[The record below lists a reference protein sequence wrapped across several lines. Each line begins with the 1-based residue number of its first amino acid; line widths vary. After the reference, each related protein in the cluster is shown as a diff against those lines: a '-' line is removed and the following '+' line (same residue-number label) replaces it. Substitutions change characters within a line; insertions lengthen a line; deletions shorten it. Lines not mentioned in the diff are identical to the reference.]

1 MRAAG
6 DAEGEEGG
14 VMTVRGPLDP
24 ARLGAALVHEHVMCD
39 FIGAEA
45 VNRSRYRPDEVVETM
60 APFLEDVVRRGIAA
74 FMDCTPAFIG
84 RDVAILRRL
93 SDISGIHIL
102 TNTGYYGAAGDKFV
116 PSHAY
121 AESAAELAARWAAEW
136 RGGID
141 GTGIRPGFIKT
152 GVDGGPLSAIDR
164 KLVQA
169 SALAH
174 LQTGLPIACHTG
186 EARAALET
194 LEAVTSAGV
203 ASEALIVVHADA
215 IPGAA
220 GNDAVLAR
228 IAAAGA
234 WVEID
239 GIGPDTT
246 DRHVALILS
255 LLRRGFLSRM
265 LLSHDAGWY
274 SVGEPGGGS
283 IRPFTTV
290 SDVLLPALKKA
301 ITEDTG
307 LSALLGGAERAVR
320 AIMTENPARAF
331 TIGVKRRR

>member
-6 DAEGEEGG
+6 DAGG
-14 VMTVRGPLDP
+14 DKGVVMTVRGPLDP
-24 ARLGAALVHEHVMCD
+24 ARLGATLVHEHVMCD

-45 VNRSRYRPDEVVETM
+45 ASSTRFQPDEVVMTM
-60 APFLEDVVRRGIAA
+60 APFLEDVARRGITA
-74 FMDCTPAFIG
+74 FVDCTPAFIG
-84 RDVAILRRL
+84 RDGAILRRL
-93 SDISGIHIL
+93 SEISGIHIL

-121 AESAAELAARWAAEW
+121 AESAAELAARWATEW

-141 GTGIRPGFIKT
+141 GAGIRPGFIKT

-186 EARAALET
+186 EAQAALET
-194 LEAVTSAGV
+194 LEAVSNAGV

-215 IPGAA
+215 IPGAS
-220 GNDAVLAR
+220 GDDAVLAR

-239 GIGPDTT
+239 GIGPGTT
-246 DRHVALILS
+246 DRHVALIMS
-255 LLRRGFLSRM
+255 LLRRGYISRM

-274 SVGEPGGGS
+274 AVGEPGGGTV
-283 IRPFTTV
+283 RPFTTI
-290 SDVLLPALKKA
+290 SDILLPALIEA
-301 ITEDTG
+301 IAADTG
-307 LSALLGGAERAVR
+307 LSALLGGAERAVW